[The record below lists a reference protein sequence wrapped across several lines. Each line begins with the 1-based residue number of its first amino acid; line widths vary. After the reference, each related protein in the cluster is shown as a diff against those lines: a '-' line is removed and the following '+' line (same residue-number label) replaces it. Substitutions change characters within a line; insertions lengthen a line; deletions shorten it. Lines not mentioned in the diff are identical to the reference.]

1 MFVSV
6 GSLNVLGAWIGDGIE
21 SSRADI
27 SGKNNAIEQSKFSAS
42 SLIRLYSI
50 LEVRRH
56 ERGTHTRHVQA
67 RSNRND
73 PSCQRAKG
81 NGYEYGNEYEYEYG

>member
-50 LEVRRH
+50 FCKDLVGL
-56 ERGTHTRHVQA
+56 RGKIQE
-67 RSNRND
+67 SG
-73 PSCQRAKG
+73 KLG
-81 NGYEYGNEYEYEYG
+81 